1 MNILAI
7 LSLTFGIIGFL
18 SSFILGLG
26 LVPSILAVILGIPPI
41 IRKVLR
47 KIAIIGLVLGVLGVK
62 ISTPVGFLT
71 LEGMIE
77 QTAQYITQNE
87 RRKPKKEPTQGK
99 ANPMEKVTQN
109 TEEKSIKRDLNL
121 AEGIRIG
128 EIFITFDSVRLSK
141 TYIVNRYYRVTSKP
155 GYKFVIVEVTGENK
169 GTKREVTIGDGK
181 IEVDK
186 GYIYNLKYGLL
197 NFNLSPKEKD
207 RTKLVFEILENTTP
221 VKLRIEMSKSA
232 TTYLLGGQ
240 RYTVDIARAEIV
252 DNEITPIGS
261 PTPFS
266 EISNHHQKYI
276 GDYAFKSSTLWDSK
290 GKESIKQTQ
299 TMDCESPD
307 GYIVFKNVRKG
318 MCPEGYK
325 EVIKHEKIR

>member
-1 MNILAI
+1 MNILAT
-7 LSLTFGIIGFL
+7 LSLTFGIIAFL

-62 ISTPVGFLT
+62 ISTPAGFLT
-71 LEGMIE
+71 LKGMIE
-77 QTAQYITQNE
+77 QTAQYITQHE
-87 RRKPKKEPTQGK
+87 HSKSKKESTQGEG
-99 ANPMEKVTQN
+99 NPMKKVAQF
-109 TEEKSIKRDLNL
+109 TEDKSIKTDLNL

-141 TYIVNRYYRVTSKP
+141 TYTVNRYYRVTSKP
-155 GYKFVIVEVTGENK
+155 GYKFVIVEVTGENQ
-169 GTKREVTIGDGK
+169 GNKREVTIGDGK

-221 VKLRIEMSKSA
+221 VKLRIEMVKSA
-232 TTYLLGGQ
+232 TSYLIGGQ
-240 RYTVDIARAEIV
+240 QYTVDIARAEII

-261 PTPFS
+261 PAPFS

-290 GKESIKQTQ
+290 GKESIKQPQ
-299 TMDCESPD
+299 TRDCESPD
-307 GYIVFKNVRKG
+307 GYIVFKNVLKG

-325 EVIKHEKIR
+325 EVIKYEKIR